1 MIRYRVGAR
10 PRLRAF
16 CSRYAFNPKRGDR
29 RRMWSARLSYLTP
42 IEAKARTA
50 AFKARMLAMLDAASA
65 GIVTSIA
72 DRVSGAI
79 ADQALRAAWRPVQ
92 GDA

>member
-16 CSRYAFNPKRGDR
+16 CSRYVFSPKRIER
-29 RRMWSARLSYLTP
+29 RRMWSARLSCLTLGG
-42 IEAKARTA
+42 KVRTA
-50 AFKARMLAMLDAASA
+50 AFKARMLAMLDNARA